1 MCILSLYLL
10 FSSLS
15 GDMKLLVVLCC
26 LLHTVSASL
35 LLGTEQCIK
44 GPPVWCDNIQTAF
57 QCGAIKHCQQTVW
70 NKPTIKSVPCD
81 LCKQVMTILG
91 NILKNNCTEDNP
103 GVICQALHLCQ
114 SLQHFLA
121 SLKPLQQLQ
130 TSEIPESDG
139 SELVYLFIAKVLQEP
154 VQAILKALEQVCHNV
169 PGTYKH
175 KCDHFVEVY
184 SPDIIRLLEQDFP
197 PILLCRMLNICSQ
210 GQSANFELN
219 SALATSVGD
228 CKICKMFVEYM
239 DIILN
244 KNATK
249 QRILKELEKICSCFP
264 KSLQSQCSDMISEY
278 EPLLLE
284 ILLQML
290 NPDHVCQMVG
300 MCPSSKLPLLGTDK
314 CTLGPS
320 YWCKD
325 MSTAALCNQ

>member
-91 NILKNNCTEDNP
+91 NILKNNCTESEA
-103 GVICQALHLCQ
+103 QQFLQMLCD
-114 SLQHFLA
+114 SAPEPTLA
-121 SLKPLQQLQ
+121 SLCKNMVNAYFPIVY
-130 TSEIPESDG
+130 EILEQK
-139 SELVYLFIAKVLQEP
+139 L
-154 VQAILKALEQVCHNV
+154 QAILKALEQVCHNV